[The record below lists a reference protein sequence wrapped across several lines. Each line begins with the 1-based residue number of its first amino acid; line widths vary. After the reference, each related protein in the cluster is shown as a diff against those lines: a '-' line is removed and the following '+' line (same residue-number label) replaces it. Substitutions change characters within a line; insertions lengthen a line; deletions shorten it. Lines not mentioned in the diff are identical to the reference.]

1 MARRL
6 QLQETLEELLQSEN
20 VYYQPPP
27 SVHLKYPCII
37 FQDNVITQR
46 HANNSVYHIERSYTV
61 TLITQ
66 QHDDPL
72 MEKLA
77 WLPKCRFERAFTN
90 DNLYHRVYR
99 IYE

>member
-6 QLQETLEELLQSEN
+6 NLQETLEELLQSEN

-37 FQDNVITQR
+37 YRDYVISQR
-46 HANNSVYHIERSYTV
+46 YANNTIYGIERSYTV
-61 TLITQ
+61 TLITRQ
-66 QHDDPL
+66 PDDPL
-72 MEKLA
+72 AEKLA

-90 DNLYHRVYR
+90 DNLYHWVYR